1 MSIQRTKQPAVKGF
15 TLVELL
21 VVMAISGVVV
31 MAIYSLHRTSLR
43 SATTQDE
50 VVELQQNLRIALDQM
65 ARDVRLAGFMVPS
78 AQTALSS
85 AAATSLTLRLGTV
98 TGQVARVD
106 GDFTS
111 PTDAATARNV
121 GIASAEMVDMF
132 DSGEYVRII
141 RPEDGSQPL
150 DRVLEVASKDRTVPR
165 LVLKGFN
172 SAREYLTG
180 DILVRVLDANT
191 DIDFDPNTN
200 SPAYPATVSYAL
212 VDDPDSADP
221 AMQLLQRTA
230 TGLSA
235 ETVAIKVTALAFSY
249 LLEDGTET
257 NAPTD
262 LGQIRAVRITL
273 TGATDATKTGSAQY
287 SGVKTRRVTSV
298 VKIRNI

>member
-1 MSIQRTKQPAVKGF
+1 MSIQRRKLLAVKGF

-21 VVMAISGVVV
+21 IVMAITGVVV

-78 AQTALSS
+78 AQTALSTAS
-85 AAATSLTLRLGTV
+85 ATSLTLRLGTT
-98 TGQVARVD
+98 TGQVARVGD
-106 GDFTS
+106 DFTS
-111 PTDAATARNV
+111 PSDVATERNV

-132 DSGEYVRII
+132 DSGQYVRII
-141 RPEDGSQPL
+141 RPEDGSQPR
-150 DRVLEVASKDRTVPR
+150 DRVFEVAAKDRTVPR
-165 LVLKGFN
+165 LVLKGFDL
-172 SAREYLTG
+172 AIDYLAG
-180 DILVRVLDANT
+180 DMLVRVLDTSSAH
-191 DIDFDPNTN
+191 
-200 SPAYPATVSYAL
+200 PATVSYAL
-212 VDDPDSADP
+212 VDDPDSVDP

-262 LGQIRAVRITL
+262 LGEVRAVRITL
-273 TGATDATKTGSAQY
+273 TGATDATKTGSSQY